1 LQSSNKLRVSW
12 LVLLAVAAISGPA
25 RAHAYLLSADPPPG
39 ASLLES
45 PQTVQFSFSE
55 EIDPRWSTFA
65 LYDAQGQL
73 LRELN
78 FITKE
83 DGLDVA
89 ISLEPLPQGVYTI
102 AWKVLS
108 AIDGH
113 ITKGVYSFGVGA
125 SPSPGD
131 LIETNAETL
140 LRVLS
145 RWVHYLAL
153 MVWGGALVFSQ
164 LVYEA
169 FSVKALWGLWG
180 LATLTTISELVL
192 YIHNV
197 GELSALVGT
206 VAGIIFLVKF
216 GGLTGAGLTALIKR
230 RWGWLETLL
239 SLGTVSLGAA
249 SSHSA
254 ALKDSL
260 AIALDAAHLLAGTIW
275 AGGLLAVGVL
285 LRRRPEGVPWGVVLL
300 RFSRW
305 ALLSVAIIVGSGIYL
320 ASRHIFTVSAL
331 WETGW
336 GRWLV
341 LKLVL
346 LMAIL
351 LLAARNLRQARRP
364 DDIDG
369 VYRRV
374 WGEFF
379 GIIGVLG
386 AAAALTLSPPPLIPP
401 TILVHQAGEMRI
413 ALEIAPLRVGPA
425 RFVVRIRDDLGHPI
439 PQVQRVILEFLYV
452 ENQEL
457 GVLPVVAT
465 EKSKSD
471 FEVSGSYLSLVGR
484 WQITVRVRRSDR
496 AEDLIAPFVV
506 QVSSRGL

>member
-1 LQSSNKLRVSW
+1 MR
-12 LVLLAVAAISGPA
+12 LVGVLVALGVLSFHWELL
-25 RAHAYLLSADPPPG
+25 AHAYLVQADPPAG
-39 ASLLES
+39 TALRES
-45 PQTVQFSFSE
+45 PERIIFLFSE
-55 EIDPRWSTFA
+55 EIEPSFSSFV
-65 LYDAQGQL
+65 LYDARFSRGAPLLFTIEENGLRVVITPPQL
-73 LRELN
+73 
-78 FITKE
+78 E
-83 DGLDVA
+83 D
-89 ISLEPLPQGVYTI
+89 GVYTI

-145 RWVHYLAL
+145 RWAHYLAL

-192 YIHNV
+192 YIHSV

-206 VAGIIFLVKF
+206 VAGIIFLVKL
-216 GGLTGAGLTALIKR
+216 GGLTGAGVTALIKR

-239 SLGTVSLGAA
+239 SLGTVGLGAA

-275 AGGLLAVGVL
+275 AGGLLALGVL

-341 LKLVL
+341 LKIVL

-386 AAAALTLSPPPLIPP
+386 AAAALTLSPPPPIPP

-457 GVLPVVAT
+457 GALPVVAA
-465 EKSKSD
+465 EKSKGD
-471 FEVSGSYLSLVGR
+471 FEVSGSYLSLAGR

-496 AEDLIAPFVV
+496 AEDLTAPFVV